1 MITPMTVW
9 ICMAALVSAIII
21 ARFAVAVS
29 RLSGKRHRPHLI
41 ELGNE
46 REEFWIPGDPDPY
59 KEDLEDG
66 EY

>member
-1 MITPMTVW
+1 
-9 ICMAALVSAIII
+9 MAALVSAIII